1 MICLFYAFIGQMLN
15 AFVEALNAL
24 SDFDRIPNYV
34 LHWYFDNA
42 AQLGSL
48 GMMHEDDT
56 RKSNYV
62 TKIAVVI

>member
-1 MICLFYAFIGQMLN
+1 MLN

-42 AQLGSL
+42 AHFGSL

-62 TKIAVVI
+62 SKIAVVI